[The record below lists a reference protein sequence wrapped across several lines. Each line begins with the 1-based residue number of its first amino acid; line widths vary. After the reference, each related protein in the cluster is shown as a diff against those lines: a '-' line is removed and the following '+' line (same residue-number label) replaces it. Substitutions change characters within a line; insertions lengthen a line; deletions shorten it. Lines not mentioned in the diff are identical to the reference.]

1 MRKIQLPRSG
11 VPLYGFI
18 TGIALFVCSLV
29 LDTPLH
35 HIAGGKPAMAAGVA
49 LLMACW
55 WMTDALPIYLTACIP
70 PILFP
75 LVGVFG
81 GGVFSDLI
89 KTLLQY
95 LDPYIWLFAG
105 GICIAAAMQQWG
117 LHKRI
122 ALTIMRFIGTDPK
135 HLLFGMLSATA
146 FISLW
151 LSNTACA
158 ALMFPIG
165 MAVIKQLEHQ
175 LGGKR
180 LSNYGMAIM
189 LSIAYG
195 SNIGLGT
202 KIATTP
208 NVMFCGFME
217 KMGMS
222 VSFMDFLIVGMPFV
236 LFTLP
241 IIWYFLWRVARR
253 DVIPESTSG
262 DVIRQELHS
271 LGHLK
276 EEEWTILMVFLTASC
291 VWIFSEPITTFLR
304 PHVTLFHLL
313 SAHVEGGVSLLAGI
327 ALLLLREKGHPVLAV
342 HSLRGL
348 PWATLILLGGSFA
361 MASAIQLSGLSDWMG
376 VQLLAI
382 KELSGFVQVL
392 LASVATVAI
401 TAVASNTA
409 TIAIMMNVLKGIITP
424 ALLPTA
430 LYASTISCSCDFALP
445 AGTPP
450 NAIVFGSGYVTI
462 PQMAKTGVLLDGIC
476 AILSAVWCWFIVRL
490 IM

>member
-1 MRKIQLPRSG
+1 LRKIELPRSG
-11 VPLYGFI
+11 APLYGFI
-18 TGIALFVCSLV
+18 AGLLFLLAFLV

-35 HIAGGKPAMAAGVA
+35 HVAGGKPAMAAGVA

-55 WMTDALPIYLTACIP
+55 WMTDALPIYVTACVP
-70 PILFP
+70 PLLFPIL
-75 LVGVFG
+75 GVFG
-81 GGVFSDLI
+81 GGFFSDLF

-105 GICIAAAMQQWG
+105 GIAIAAAMQQWG

-122 ALTIMRFIGTDPK
+122 ALTIMKYIGTDPK

-158 ALMFPIG
+158 ALMFPIA
-165 MAVIKQLEHQ
+165 MAVIHQLEDH

-180 LSNYGMAIM
+180 LGNYGMAIM
-189 LSIAYG
+189 LSVAYG

-217 KMGMS
+217 KMGMP
-222 VSFMDFLIVGMPFV
+222 VSFLDFLIVGMPFV

-241 IIWYFLWRVARR
+241 VIWYFLWRVARR
-253 DVIPESTSG
+253 DNIPESTSG
-262 DVIRQELHS
+262 DVIKQQLAA
-271 LGHLK
+271 LGKFK
-276 EEEWTILMVFLTASC
+276 EEEWTIMFVFSIAAA
-291 VWIFSEPITTFLR
+291 VWIFSEPITSFLK
-304 PHVTLFHLL
+304 PFVTLFPLAT
-313 SAHVEGGVSLLAGI
+313 SHVEGGVSLLAGI
-327 ALLLLREKGHPVLAV
+327 SLLLLREKGHPVLAV
-342 HSLRGL
+342 SSLKGL

-361 MASAIQLSGLSDWMG
+361 MAAAIQLSGLSDWMG

-382 KELSGFVQVL
+382 KELNGFMQVL

>member
-1 MRKIQLPRSG
+1 MPRSG
-11 VPLYGFI
+11 APLYGFI
-18 TGIALFVCSLV
+18 AGLLAFTFFLV
-29 LDTPLH
+29 FDTPLH

-55 WMTDALPIYLTACIP
+55 WMTDALPIYATACVP
-70 PILFP
+70 PLLFP
-75 LVGVFG
+75 IVGVFG
-81 GGVFSDLI
+81 GGYFGDLF
-89 KTLLQY
+89 KTTLQY

-105 GICIAAAMQQWG
+105 GLCIAAAMQQWG
-117 LHKRI
+117 LHRRI

-165 MAVIKQLEHQ
+165 MAVIHQLEHQ
-175 LGGKR
+175 LGGRR
-180 LSNYGMAIM
+180 LGNYGMAIM

-208 NVMFCGFME
+208 NAMFCGFME
-217 KMGMS
+217 KLGMP
-222 VSFMDFLIVGMPFV
+222 VSFLDFLIVGMPFV
-236 LFTLP
+236 FFMLP

-253 DVIPESTSG
+253 DDIPETASS
-262 DVIRQELHS
+262 DAIRTELAS
-271 LGHLK
+271 LGKLK
-276 EEEWTILMVFLTASC
+276 EEEWTIMFVFSIAAT
-291 VWIFSEPITTFLR
+291 VWIFSEPITAFLK
-304 PHVTLFHLL
+304 PLVTLFPLAT
-313 SAHVEGGVSLLAGI
+313 SHVEGGVSLLAGI
-327 ALLLLREKGHPVLAV
+327 SLLLLREKGHPVLAV
-342 HSLRGL
+342 KSLKGL
-348 PWATLILLGGSFA
+348 PWGTLILLGGSFA
-361 MASAIQLSGLSDWMG
+361 MAAAIQQSGLSDWMG
-376 VQLLAI
+376 TQLLGI
-382 KELSGFVQVL
+382 KELSGFIQIL
-392 LASVATVAI
+392 LASLATVAI

-409 TIAIMMNVLKGIITP
+409 TIAIMMNILKGIIAP

-430 LYASTISCSCDFALP
+430 LYAATISSSCDFALP

-462 PQMAKTGVLLDGIC
+462 PQMARTGILLDVIC
-476 AILSAVWCWFIVRL
+476 AVISAGWCWFIVRA